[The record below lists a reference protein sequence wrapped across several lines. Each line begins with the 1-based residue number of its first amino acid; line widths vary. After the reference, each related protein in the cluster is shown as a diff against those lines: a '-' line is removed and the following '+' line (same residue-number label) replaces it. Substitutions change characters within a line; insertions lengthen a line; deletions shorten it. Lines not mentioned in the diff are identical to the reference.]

1 MNSMLRSRQ
10 ARSTIASAFALALAG
25 AGIAC
30 VWFILR
36 AGRADTGILTDALLA
51 VVVAG
56 VIGLAA
62 GGAIAHTQETR
73 VAGITRSARKLADGD
88 LSETRLATPSD
99 PDDPFAA
106 LSESLNALRERLR
119 VLGSSAAGD
128 RDVLASVLTHMD
140 DGILILRTDESV
152 EFANPAAERILDLS
166 DGLPHQRS
174 LVMAL
179 RDHQLVRSVRASLT
193 SATRPAAVDQIARPY
208 DVGSGR
214 RHLRVQ
220 ATPLE
225 SGRGLV
231 VLQDLTEIRRAETI
245 RRDFVANVSHDL
257 RTPLASL
264 KALVDTLRDGALE
277 DPPAAQDFLARMEVE
292 LDDLTQLVLELLEL
306 SKIESGRVALAS
318 DAIDV
323 ADLLEQAVERLRAQA
338 DRAGLE
344 VRVSSAPAIPTFM
357 GDQGRIRQALIN
369 LIHNAV
375 KFTLPGGRIEVLGD
389 LGRHS
394 PGCPTVELLPRDAL
408 APRATHVVF
417 SVVDTG
423 VGIAL
428 EDQPRIFERFYRADK
443 ARSGGGTGLGLAI
456 VKHVAEAHGG
466 KVWVESRPGVGSTF
480 RLALPLRG
488 PSTLDMMDS

>member
-1 MNSMLRSRQ
+1 MNLLRSRQ
-10 ARSTIASAFALALAG
+10 ARTTIAGVFVLTLAG
-25 AGIAC
+25 AGVAS
-30 VWFILR
+30 VWFVLR
-36 AGRADTGILTDALLA
+36 VGRADAGILAATLVAM
-51 VVVAG
+51 VGAG
-56 VIGLAA
+56 VVGLAA
-62 GGAIAHTQETR
+62 GVAIAHSQQSR
-73 VAGITRSARKLADGD
+73 VAEVARTARNLAVGD
-88 LSETRLATPSD
+88 LSETRLPSPAS
-99 PDDPFAA
+99 PDDP
-106 LSESLNALRERLR
+106 LSGLTESLNALRERLR

-140 DGILILRTDESV
+140 DGILILGVDESV
-152 EFANPAAERILDLS
+152 EFANPAAERMLDLADAS
-166 DGLPHQRS
+166 APRRS

-179 RDHQLVRSVRASLT
+179 RDHQLVRSVRARL
-193 SATRPAAVDQIARPY
+193 AVAAGTAKDDQVARPY

-225 SGRGLV
+225 GGRGLV
-231 VLQDLTEIRRAETI
+231 VLQDLTEVRRAETI

-277 DPPAAQDFLARMEVE
+277 DPPAAREFLQRMETE

-306 SKIESGRVALAS
+306 SKIESGRVALANDPINVS
-318 DAIDV
+318 N
-323 ADLLEQAVERLRAQA
+323 LLEQAVERLRPQA

-344 VRVSSAPAIPTFM
+344 VRVSAAPAIPTFW
-357 GDQGRIRQALIN
+357 GDLGRIRQALIN

-375 KFTLPGGRIEVLGD
+375 KFTPSGGSIEVLGD
-389 LGRHS
+389 LGRQA
-394 PGCPTVELLPRDAL
+394 PGCGFELLPRDAL

-423 VGIAL
+423 VGI
-428 EDQPRIFERFYRADK
+428 EPDDQPRIFERFYRADK
-443 ARSGGGTGLGLAI
+443 ARAGGGTGLGLAI

-466 KVWVESRPGVGSTF
+466 KVWVKSRPGLGSTF
-480 RLALPLRG
+480 SIALPLRQPAG
-488 PSTLDMMDS
+488 VDLSES